1 MSGFGGSE
9 LILIAAITLMLVGV
23 SRFMRLEPA
32 RSTAVSPSGV
42 ERASSRAYL
51 DRLIGPAR
59 SSQALTK
66 DSVAAR
72 VP

>member
-1 MSGFGGSE
+1 MGFGGSE
-9 LILIAAITLMLVGV
+9 LFLIAAITLLLVGV
-23 SRFMRLEPA
+23 GRLTRLQPA
-32 RSTAVSPSGV
+32 RGAAKSLSGA
-42 ERASSRAYL
+42 ERDSARQYL

>member
-1 MSGFGGSE
+1 MGFGGSE
-9 LILIAAITLMLVGV
+9 LILIAAITLLLVGV
-23 SRFMRLEPA
+23 SRFMRLQPA
-32 RSTAVSPSGV
+32 RATAQSGI
-42 ERASSRAYL
+42 ERASARAYL

-59 SSQALTK
+59 SQPLTK